1 MQRRFEER
9 AGKWF
14 WPVPRSN
21 SAQNRRNRLV
31 LVPTVAVGVFCW
43 LKLFVGRARMRVR
56 FSLILVFWLVLL
68 VIITSA
74 SDASAQ
80 DVFVTPI
87 PNVPFSGVINV
98 ERSVVQP
105 DGFIASFR
113 TVRDIH
119 RDSQGRIYNEGR
131 ALLPVSSTDT
141 PQVVRI
147 HLYDPQTRISTTLIP
162 QQRIFWT
169 DTVNRPPETV
179 PPALLTG
186 SSIPQSEFTKE
197 EDLGNQEVAGVPAR
211 GFRETQTIPADKS
224 GTGKEIVITDEYWY
238 SDELRINVMIK
249 HSDPRK
255 GTTTLKVTQ
264 ITREEPDR
272 ALFEIPDGYTAARA
286 VQGANATG
294 TNK

>member
-1 MQRRFEER
+1 M
-9 AGKWF
+9 
-14 WPVPRSN
+14 
-21 SAQNRRNRLV
+21 
-31 LVPTVAVGVFCW
+31 
-43 LKLFVGRARMRVR
+43 FVGRAPMRVR
-56 FSLILVFWLVLL
+56 FSLILVSWLVLL
-68 VIITSA
+68 VIIISA
-74 SDASAQ
+74 SDVSAQ

-105 DGFIASFR
+105 DGSIAGFK

-147 HLYDPQTRISTTLIP
+147 HLYDPQTRISTMLSP

-169 DTVNRPPETV
+169 NTVNRPPETV

-197 EDLGNQEVAGVPAR
+197 EDLGDHELAGVPAR

-255 GTTTLKVTQ
+255 GTATLTVTQ

-272 ALFEIPDGYTAARA
+272 ALFEIPDGYTAAGA
-286 VQGANATG
+286 TQAANATG